1 MKSLLAG
8 VVVALINITSAYES
22 GIQYG
27 RVTLS
32 DLNNHGCYECYNVL
46 YSESTTTANV
56 SQCAGPILFV
66 GAKENGN
73 STFHLGAYG
82 LSSEIQTL
90 TAVNEPHLSYG
101 VKWYKTSGYSFG
113 FLDRRGQ
120 LYQSTA
126 DTGVDYSYSRLSW
139 HLDQNVGG
147 YRAGSYYKSLDGA
160 SKIIYN
166 CPASQDMTSSPSPR
180 PTSSL
185 SRTPNPPFRMTNK
198 PTYKPSVRGQSS
210 KPTPI
215 LTQRP
220 TLQPTSRPTSR
231 PSGVPTS
238 KPSGA
243 PTSQPTSDSTRASSG
258 GM

>member
-1 MKSLLAG
+1 MMMSLVAVG
-8 VVVALINITSAYES
+8 IVALIHTCSAYES

-32 DLNNHGCYECYNVL
+32 DLNNHGCYECYNAL
-46 YSESTTTANV
+46 YSESTTTYIV
-56 SQCAGPILFV
+56 SQCVGPVLFV

-147 YRAGSYYKSLDGA
+147 YRAGSYYKSLDGV

-166 CPASQDMTSSPSPR
+166 CPASRDMTSSPSPR
-180 PTSSL
+180 PTK
-185 SRTPNPPFRMTNK
+185 TPNPPFRMTNK

-210 KPTPI
+210 EPTPRP
-215 LTQRP
+215 TQRP

-231 PSGVPTS
+231 PTS
-238 KPSGA
+238 NPSGS
-243 PTSQPTSDSTRASSG
+243 PTSQPTSDSTRAPSG
-258 GM
+258 GI